1 MRVRNVWNLNL
12 ALFNSLHARFPQSD
26 LLKGWP
32 ICFNMVITAPKK
44 DSVYPKNCMEIF
56 LHNVKPKV
64 QKQLIYHREAGIPLV
79 TNSNCWWCTKS
90 EWVMNTYIAASEVQK
105 DTDLCDQW
113 AATWQMK
120 CSVDRYRV
128 IEMNLQNNQ
137 PNIRKM

>member
-1 MRVRNVWNLNL
+1 MSEIWTLL
-12 ALFNSLHARFPQSD
+12 YLTACMPDFPSQIFWKVDQFVSIR
-26 LLKGWP
+26 WP
-32 ICFNMVITAPKK
+32 QHQKK

-128 IEMNLQNNQ
+128 MRWISKIINL
-137 PNIRKM
+137 I